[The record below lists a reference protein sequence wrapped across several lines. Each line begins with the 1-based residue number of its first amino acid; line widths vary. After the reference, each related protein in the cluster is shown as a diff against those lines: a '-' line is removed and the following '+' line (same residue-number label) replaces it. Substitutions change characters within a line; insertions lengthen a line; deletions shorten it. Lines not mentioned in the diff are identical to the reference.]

1 MRTGI
6 LVLSTRD
13 RRFLE
18 QFRSQGEHLA
28 RELTRSHILLALA
41 DRVPVVPIQQVLGV
55 SRMVIWRT
63 RSAYEEKGL
72 DYALYDVARS
82 GQPLKYDTDQEA
94 EVVAL
99 ACSQPPEGA
108 ARWTIRL
115 LTVTARHRPKLASI
129 NRESVR
135 QILKKN
141 VCKPW
146 RKAMWCIGSS
156 SHFETWRGDALSEVG
171 GRKPIPKDATGLFA
185 FCNTIVTV
193 LLGTVPA

>member
-1 MRTGI
+1 MRTGS
-6 LVLSTRD
+6 LVLSVRD
-13 RRFLE
+13 RRILE

-41 DRVPVVPIQQVLGV
+41 NSVPVAQIQQVLGV

-72 DYALYDVARS
+72 DYALYDVSRS
-82 GQPLKYDTDQEA
+82 GQPLKYATDQEA

-115 LTVTARHRPKLASI
+115 LTVAARHRPKLACV

-135 QILKKN
+135 QILKKTSVN
-141 VCKPW
+141 
-146 RKAMWCIGSS
+146 
-156 SHFETWRGDALSEVG
+156 
-171 GRKPIPKDATGLFA
+171 
-185 FCNTIVTV
+185 
-193 LLGTVPA
+193 LGAK

>member
-1 MRTGI
+1 MRTGSF
-6 LVLSTRD
+6 VLSTRD
-13 RRFLE
+13 RRLLE

-28 RELTRSHILLALA
+28 RELTRSHILLASA
-41 DRVPVVPIQQVLGV
+41 DAVPVAQMQRVLGV

-63 RSAYEEKGL
+63 RSAYLEKGL
-72 DYALYDVARS
+72 DYALYDVPRS

-115 LTVTARHRPKLASI
+115 LTVAARHRPKLASI

-135 QILKKN
+135 QILKKTSVN
-141 VCKPW
+141 
-146 RKAMWCIGSS
+146 
-156 SHFETWRGDALSEVG
+156 
-171 GRKPIPKDATGLFA
+171 
-185 FCNTIVTV
+185 
-193 LLGTVPA
+193 LGAKRCGASAR